1 MTLKEI
7 FENPGPWI
15 AGIGATVVVTVL
27 GVYWFWFSVSQDL
40 PLSLTPTDWGAFG
53 DYFGGMTNP
62 FVSLVALFLL
72 FLTYHSQ
79 REELRRTTNALDE
92 ARQQQQRLA
101 DIALKDSEIRARLAA
116 IQAASITFKALQFQ
130 DELSKEA
137 EKLIP
142 ESTGNSEE
150 KRKTLRALRTD
161 NLDRM
166 RDEMKRI
173 DESNIELERLLA
185 RDQ

>member
-1 MTLKEI
+1 MTLKKI
-7 FENPGPWI
+7 TENPGPWI
-15 AGIGATVVVTVL
+15 AGIGAAVVITVL

-72 FLTYHSQ
+72 FLTYRSQ

-101 DIALKDSEIRARLAA
+101 DIALKDSKIRAKLAA
-116 IQAASITFKALQFQ
+116 AQGASIQFESLRHQRRIAKNAQRDLSAAGGLSDEDTKSLIEITTFNLTQTKEIMQEISRLNRELK
-130 DELSKEA
+130 ELSG
-137 EKLIP
+137 
-142 ESTGNSEE
+142 S
-150 KRKTLRALRTD
+150 
-161 NLDRM
+161 
-166 RDEMKRI
+166 
-173 DESNIELERLLA
+173 
-185 RDQ
+185 